1 MIAWSRLAGMKFC
14 LVLPGSR
21 QCLKLFIN
29 YILWLHVKSFIPA
42 RREPSFVLPQSCF
55 AGTKF
60 SRVIASTCLSGIKKL
75 MNTSVWKKIIEV
87 HLKRFTR
94 ERLASQLAKVSSKIF
109 LLYFYDECDVNL
121 WEKKLTNEISSFYE
135 SMGFRELTC
144 LQRKIKRKFI
154 QMYTNAWWKT
164 VPPCRDEV

>member
-1 MIAWSRLAGMKFC
+1 MITCEKLHPGKAGTLFC
-14 LVLPGSR
+14 LAAILFCWDEIFPCDSFNLPKQDKKVNEHIS
-21 QCLKLFIN
+21 LK
-29 YILWLHVKSFIPA
+29 
-42 RREPSFVLPQSCF
+42 
-55 AGTKF
+55 KF
-60 SRVIASTCLSGIKKL
+60 
-75 MNTSVWKKIIEV
+75 IEV